1 MKMKK
6 EFYRSVLRIA
16 VPVALQSMLQSSLSV
31 VDQFMIGQLG
41 DASIAGVGLGG
52 KFASLYHVVLGAV
65 TTAAGIMIA
74 QYMGQKDDREVS
86 RSFFANGGIA
96 VGLSVAFFAV
106 CMVFSHQVMG
116 FYTKDADTRMWA
128 ENYLRIYACSF
139 LPMAVG
145 NMTAVLLR
153 CMEAAALPLYAG
165 IVSVFVNTGL
175 NYLLIFGKGGFPEMG
190 VRGAALATVISQTAA
205 CVLMVLFFFWRY
217 GKQELKLSFL
227 WRFNGDRKRQYLAI
241 LLPLLICEFLWSL
254 GENVYAAIYG
264 NMGTGECAAMTLT
277 VPVQTLLIGALSGL
291 SQAAGILIGKTLG
304 SGDYDRADEEAR
316 QLMVLGAVGSLVLSI
331 LLAVCADFYVGV
343 FRVEPE
349 VRAMARKLLLVFALV
364 SPVKVQNMILGGGI
378 IRSGGRTKYVMWID
392 FLGTWLVGVPL
403 GLLAAFVWHMSIP
416 WVYFMLSLEECVR
429 LAVSGAVFK
438 KGVWRNLL

>member
-1 MKMKK
+1 
-6 EFYRSVLRIA
+6 
-16 VPVALQSMLQSSLSV
+16 
-31 VDQFMIGQLG
+31 
-41 DASIAGVGLGG
+41 
-52 KFASLYHVVLGAV
+52 
-65 TTAAGIMIA
+65 
-74 QYMGQKDDREVS
+74 
-86 RSFFANGGIA
+86 
-96 VGLSVAFFAV
+96 
-106 CMVFSHQVMG
+106 
-116 FYTKDADTRMWA
+116 
-128 ENYLRIYACSF
+128 
-139 LPMAVG
+139 
-145 NMTAVLLR
+145 
-153 CMEAAALPLYAG
+153 
-165 IVSVFVNTGL
+165 
-175 NYLLIFGKGGFPEMG
+175 MG

-205 CVLMVLFFFWRY
+205 CVLMVLFFFGRY

-227 WRFNGDRKRQYLAI
+227 WRFDGDRKRQYLAI

-316 QLMVLGAVGSLVLSI
+316 QLMALGAVGSLVLSI
-331 LLAVCADFYVGV
+331 LLAMCADFYVGV

-403 GLLAAFVWHMSIP
+403 GLLSAFVWHMSIP

-429 LAVSGAVFK
+429 LAVSGAVFQ